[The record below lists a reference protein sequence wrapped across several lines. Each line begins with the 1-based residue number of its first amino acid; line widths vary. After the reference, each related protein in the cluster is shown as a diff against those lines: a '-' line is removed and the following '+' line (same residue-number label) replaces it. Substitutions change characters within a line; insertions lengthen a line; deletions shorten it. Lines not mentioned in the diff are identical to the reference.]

1 MEINSSTLGCEI
13 SRFGLSFLSNEQLYI
28 QKDIIYC
35 NMPLKTGLFL
45 ILFLFTLQATRIKEL
60 TADDLILRIR
70 NVKYRHF
77 LETPQ
82 PTKQLTDGRD
92 SLSLEAHRAK
102 RSALFSTGVK
112 VCPQESME
120 EVITSHKAYYKL
132 RVCQEAV
139 WEAFQIFLDR
149 VPDTME
155 YQQWVDACQRDS
167 LCMEDLARNFSS
179 TQEHL
184 DMVASKV
191 SAQDEQER
199 ALTPAPGEKC
209 SKSPLELFIMD
220 SDSETGA
227 PDVVPQKLVE
237 HTVEFSV
244 TIVDPVYSALLRDP
258 DSPQREDFTRNLHE
272 KMLHVFDKL
281 PGFKE
286 IQELGFRSEGAA
298 ASYAV
303 VFETDGTQA
312 ISDTD
317 STDKYG
323 IEGVLKGMVV
333 KALSEDTSLP
343 VDVLSLTFEPDSSTA
358 GKQESMRSS
367 TEISKESIFLP
378 GEISTQS
385 TKANSEDT
393 IAPCGS
399 MGISFGDLGP
409 DRTQTTSGEGTER
422 SDIQKLDVISSHV
435 PTQPVA
441 TELINRSHLEGS
453 KTASLTTEVTSATE
467 GLQGTTTVDYQSK
480 WSEVK
485 EDVGNEIVAP
495 AAPLELES
503 FEVAKASTS
512 TQPEI
517 DFDITPAATPA
528 EATSSILTSPTPTE
542 PAKDVIFH
550 EDDTVGPF
558 EPLETSAEGP
568 VESPTSIDLS
578 DHVESVSATVDTLH
592 RKVPPL
598 GLTTPE
604 PILPAAIPSKL
615 TPTEDLISHLTSDS
629 FLDEEGQTVWTVSPP
644 PHEDSTDIDRETQ
657 DVEQSDEEDDT
668 LDPGSGFPS
677 EVDENPQS
685 SAHPLGYV
693 TTSSVTASNH
703 AKELVVFFSL
713 RVTNMMFS
721 EDFFNK
727 SSPEYKSLENTFLE
741 LRQFSEPSDSPN
753 PEASSQV
760 TEREQKTLA
769 SIPLLP
775 YLQSNL
781 TGFKELEILNFK
793 NGSVV
798 VNSKMTLNK
807 PLPDNVTETV
817 QCVLEDFCKAE
828 SKRLDLEINSQSV
841 DVEQADHA
849 DPCKFM
855 GCNEFSRCVVNTL
868 TSEPECLCDPGYST
882 VDGKPC
888 TSICDLQPE
897 YCLNGGLCEIIPG
910 HGAACR
916 CPLGKFWH
924 YHGERCN
931 ELVSVPIDPLLFVA
945 CLVGS
950 LSVVCAVISI
960 LIFIN
965 KKCIRTRKT
974 IRLVRSQPAFP
985 FGNTMRVNPVFENDD
1000 GVLTHVSSMLCPM
1013 SSDSASSQH
1022 SGQGTFRSL
1031 ESLQLSIEIPRQLCT
1046 RRSEKFM
1053 SEMVDFH
1060 QCIPHNETCRR
1071 SSRSSCCFLRSPDSD
1086 SFEVTIL

>member
-1 MEINSSTLGCEI
+1 
-13 SRFGLSFLSNEQLYI
+13 
-28 QKDIIYC
+28 
-35 NMPLKTGLFL
+35 MPLKTGLFL

-60 TADDLILRIR
+60 TADDWILRIR

-82 PTKQLTDGRD
+82 PIKQLTDGRD
-92 SLSLEAHRAK
+92 SLSLDAHRAK
-102 RSALFSTGVK
+102 RSALFGTGVK
-112 VCPQESME
+112 VCPQESMA

-139 WEAFQIFLDR
+139 WEAFRIFLDR

-155 YQQWVDACQRDS
+155 YQQWVYACQRDS

-184 DMVASKV
+184 HVVASSV
-191 SAQDEQER
+191 NAQDEQES

-209 SKSPLELFIMD
+209 SKSPAEVFIMD

-227 PDVVPQKLVE
+227 PDVVPQRLVE

-258 DSPQREDFTRNLHE
+258 GSPQYDDFTRNLHE

-286 IQELGFRSEGAA
+286 IRVLGFHSEGAA

-303 VFETDGTQA
+303 VFETDGTRA
-312 ISDTD
+312 IGETD
-317 STDKYG
+317 STDEYG

-343 VDVLSLTFEPDSSTA
+343 VDVLSLTFEPDSLTA

-367 TEISKESIFLP
+367 TEISKESI
-378 GEISTQS
+378 EMSTQS

-393 IAPCGS
+393 IAPSGS
-399 MGISFGDLGP
+399 MGMSFGDLGP
-409 DRTQTTSGEGTER
+409 DRTQTDLGEETER
-422 SDIQKLDVISSHV
+422 SDIQKLADISSHV
-435 PTQPVA
+435 PTQPVT
-441 TELINRSHLEGS
+441 TELINSSHLEGS

-467 GLQGTTTVDYQSK
+467 GWKRTTTVDYQSK

-485 EDVGNEIVAP
+485 EDVGNEIVAT
-495 AAPLELES
+495 AAPLDLES

-517 DFDITPAATPA
+517 DFDITPEATPA
-528 EATSSILTSPTPTE
+528 EATSSILTSPIPTE
-542 PAKDVIFH
+542 RAQDAIFH
-550 EDDTVGPF
+550 EDDTIGPS
-558 EPLETSAEGP
+558 EPLETSTEGLPSYPKGP
-568 VESPTSIDLS
+568 VESPTSNDLS
-578 DHVESVSATVDTLH
+578 DHVESPSVGATVDTIH

-598 GLTTPE
+598 GLSTPE
-604 PILPAAIPSKL
+604 PILPAAIPSEL
-615 TPTEDLISHLTSDS
+615 TPTEDLISHLTPDN
-629 FLDEEGQTVWTVSPP
+629 FLDEAGQTLWTVPPP
-644 PHEDSTDIDRETQ
+644 PHEDSTDINRETQ

-685 SAHPLGYV
+685 SVHPLGYV
-693 TTSSVTASNH
+693 TTSSMMASNQ

-721 EDFFNK
+721 EDLFNK
-727 SSPEYKSLENTFLE
+727 NSPEYKSLENTFLE
-741 LRQFSEPSDSPN
+741 L
-753 PEASSQV
+753 
-760 TEREQKTLA
+760 
-769 SIPLLP
+769 LLP

-798 VNSKMTLNK
+798 VNSKMKLNK
-807 PLPDNVTETV
+807 PVPYNVTETV
-817 QCVLEDFCKAE
+817 QCVLEDFCNAA
-828 SKRLDLEINSQSV
+828 SKRLDLEIDSQSV
-841 DVEQADHA
+841 DVEPANHA

-855 GCNEFSRCVVNTL
+855 ACNEFSRCVVNTL
-868 TSEPECLCDPGYST
+868 TTEPECLCDPGYST
-882 VDGKPC
+882 VDGNPC

-931 ELVSVPIDPLLFVA
+931 ELVSVPLDPLLSIA

-950 LSVVCAVISI
+950 LSVVCAVIGI

-974 IRLVRSQPAFP
+974 IRLVNLQSAFP
-985 FGNTMRVNPVFENDD
+985 FGNAMRVNPVFENDD
-1000 GVLTHVSSMLCPM
+1000 GVLTHVSNMLCPM

-1031 ESLQLSIEIPRQLCT
+1031 ESLQLSTEIPRQLYT
-1046 RRSEKFM
+1046 RRSEKLM

-1086 SFEVTIL
+1086 SFEVTVL

>member
-1 MEINSSTLGCEI
+1 MLVQKATNRMRIVHHVGPQGLGVRE
-13 SRFGLSFLSNEQLYI
+13 
-28 QKDIIYC
+28 
-35 NMPLKTGLFL
+35 
-45 ILFLFTLQATRIKEL
+45 
-60 TADDLILRIR
+60 RIR

-82 PTKQLTDGRD
+82 PMKQLTDGRD
-92 SLSLEAHRAK
+92 SLSLDAHRAK
-102 RSALFSTGVK
+102 RSALFNTGVK
-112 VCPQESME
+112 VCPQESIA

-139 WEAFQIFLDR
+139 WEAFRIFLDR

-155 YQQWVDACQRDS
+155 YQQWVYACQRDS

-184 DMVASKV
+184 DMVARRV
-191 SAQDEQER
+191 NAQDEQKR

-209 SKSPLELFIMD
+209 SKSPAELLIME

-227 PDVVPQKLVE
+227 PDVVPQRLVE
-237 HTVEFSV
+237 HIVEFSV
-244 TIVDPVYSALLRDP
+244 TIVDPALLRDP
-258 DSPQREDFTRNLHE
+258 GSPRYEDFTRNLHE

-286 IQELGFRSEGAA
+286 IRVLGFRPEGAA

-312 ISDTD
+312 IGDTD
-317 STDKYG
+317 STDEYG
-323 IEGVLKGMVV
+323 IKGVLKGMVV

-343 VDVLSLTFEPDSSTA
+343 LDVLSLTFKPA
-358 GKQESMRSS
+358 GKQENMRSS
-367 TEISKESIFLP
+367 TEISKESRFFP
-378 GEISTQS
+378 GEMITQS
-385 TKANSEDT
+385 TKASSEDT
-393 IAPCGS
+393 IAPSGS
-399 MGISFGDLGP
+399 MGISFGDLGT
-409 DRTQTTSGEGTER
+409 DRTQTDLGEGTGR
-422 SDIQKLDVISSHV
+422 RDTPKLPDISFHF

-441 TELINRSHLEGS
+441 TELISISLIEDS
-453 KTASLTTEVTSATE
+453 KTESLTTEGTSATE
-467 GLQGTTTVDYQSK
+467 GLPRSTTVDYLSK

-485 EDVGNEIVAP
+485 EDVGNEIVAT
-495 AAPLELES
+495 AAPLDLES
-503 FEVAKASTS
+503 FEVAKASSS
-512 TQPEI
+512 TQPEM
-517 DFDITPAATPA
+517 DFDITPEATSA
-528 EATSSILTSPTPTE
+528 EATSSILTTLIPTE
-542 PAKDVIFH
+542 RAHDAIFH
-550 EDDTVGPF
+550 EDDTIGPS
-558 EPLETSAEGP
+558 EPLETSTEGLPSYPKGP

-578 DHVESVSATVDTLH
+578 DHVESPSVGATVDTLH
-592 RKVPPL
+592 QKVPPL
-598 GLTTPE
+598 GLTTPK
-604 PILPAAIPSKL
+604 PILPVAIPSEL
-615 TPTEDLISHLTSDS
+615 TPTKDLISHLTPDN
-629 FLDEEGQTVWTVSPP
+629 FLDEEGQTLWTVSPP
-644 PHEDSTDIDRETQ
+644 PHEGSTDIDR
-657 DVEQSDEEDDT
+657 DVEQADEEDDT
-668 LDPGSGFPS
+668 LDSGSGFPS

-685 SAHPLGYV
+685 SARPLGYV
-693 TTSSVTASNH
+693 TTPSMMASNQ
-703 AKELVVFFSL
+703 AKELVVFFSV

-721 EDFFNK
+721 EDLFNK

-798 VNSKMTLNK
+798 VNSKMKLDK
-807 PLPDNVTETV
+807 PVPYNVTETV
-817 QCVLEDFCKAE
+817 QCVLEDFCNAA
-828 SKRLDLEINSQSV
+828 SKRLDLEIDSQSV
-841 DVEQADHA
+841 DVEAADHT

-855 GCNEFSRCVVNTL
+855 ACNEFSRCVVNTL

-882 VDGKPC
+882 VDGNPC

-897 YCLNGGLCEIIPG
+897 YCLNGGQCEIIPG

-916 CPLGKFWH
+916 CPVGNFWH

-931 ELVSVPIDPLLFVA
+931 ELVSVPVDPLLLVA
-945 CLVGS
+945 CMVGS
-950 LSVVCAVISI
+950 LSVVCAVIGI

-974 IRLVRSQPAFP
+974 MRLVRSQPAFP

-1031 ESLQLSIEIPRQLCT
+1031 ESLQLSIEVKSNAKMVL
-1046 RRSEKFM
+1046 FM
-1053 SEMVDFH
+1053 
-1060 QCIPHNETCRR
+1060 I
-1071 SSRSSCCFLRSPDSD
+1071 
-1086 SFEVTIL
+1086 

>member
-1 MEINSSTLGCEI
+1 M
-13 SRFGLSFLSNEQLYI
+13 
-28 QKDIIYC
+28 
-35 NMPLKTGLFL
+35 
-45 ILFLFTLQATRIKEL
+45 EL
-60 TADDLILRIR
+60 TADDLILGIR

-82 PTKQLTDGRD
+82 PIKQLTDGRD
-92 SLSLEAHRAK
+92 SLSLDAHRAK

-112 VCPQESME
+112 VCPQESMA

-139 WEAFQIFLDR
+139 WEAFRIFLDR

-155 YQQWVDACQRDS
+155 YQQWVYACQRDS

-184 DMVASKV
+184 DMVASRVK
-191 SAQDEQER
+191 AEDEQAR

-209 SKSPLELFIMD
+209 SKSPAELFIME

-227 PDVVPQKLVE
+227 PDVVPQRLEE
-237 HTVEFSV
+237 HIVEFSV
-244 TIVDPVYSALLRDP
+244 TIADPALLRDP
-258 DSPQREDFTRNLHE
+258 GSPQYEDFTRNLHE

-281 PGFKE
+281 SGFKE
-286 IQELGFRSEGAA
+286 IRLLGFRPEAAA

-312 ISDTD
+312 IGDTD
-317 STDKYG
+317 STDEYG

-333 KALSEDTSLP
+333 RALSEDTSLP
-343 VDVLSLTFEPDSSTA
+343 VDVLSLTFEPDSLTA
-358 GKQESMRSS
+358 GKQESVRSS
-367 TEISKESIFLP
+367 AEISEESRFLP
-378 GEISTQS
+378 GEMRTQS
-385 TKANSEDT
+385 TKANLEHSFED
-393 IAPCGS
+393 I
-399 MGISFGDLGP
+399 GP
-409 DRTQTTSGEGTER
+409 VRTQTDLREATES
-422 SDIQKLDVISSHV
+422 SDIQKLPV

-441 TELINRSHLEGS
+441 TELINSSYLEGS
-453 KTASLTTEVTSATE
+453 KMAGLTTEGTIATK
-467 GLQGTTTVDYQSK
+467 GLPKTTPVDYLSK
-480 WSEVK
+480 RSDVK
-485 EDVGNEIVAP
+485 EDVGNEIVAT
-495 AAPLELES
+495 AAPLDLQS
-503 FEVAKASTS
+503 FEVAKASSS
-512 TQPEI
+512 TQPEM
-517 DFDITPAATPA
+517 DFDITPEATPA
-528 EATSSILTSPTPTE
+528 EATSSILTSLTPTE
-542 PAKDVIFH
+542 RAQDAIFH
-550 EDDTVGPF
+550 EDDTIGPSK
-558 EPLETSAEGP
+558 PLETSTEGLPSYPKGP
-568 VESPTSIDLS
+568 VESATSIDLS
-578 DHVESVSATVDTLH
+578 DHVESPSVSATVDTLL

-598 GLTTPE
+598 GLTTAE
-604 PILPAAIPSKL
+604 PILPVAIPSEL
-615 TPTEDLISHLTSDS
+615 MPTEDLISHLTPDN
-629 FLDEEGQTVWTVSPP
+629 FLDEEGQTLWTISPP
-644 PHEDSTDIDRETQ
+644 PHEGGTDIDR
-657 DVEQSDEEDDT
+657 DVEQSDEEEDT
-668 LDPGSGFPS
+668 LDSGSGFPS
-677 EVDENPQS
+677 ENPQS

-693 TTSSVTASNH
+693 TTPSMMASNQ

-721 EDFFNK
+721 EDLFNK

-741 LRQFSEPSDSPN
+741 LRQFSQPSDSPN

-798 VNSKMTLNK
+798 VNSKMKLNK
-807 PLPDNVTETV
+807 TVPYNVTETV
-817 QCVLEDFCKAE
+817 QCVLEDFCNAA
-828 SKRLDLEINSQSV
+828 SKRLDLEIDSQSV
-841 DVEQADHA
+841 DVEAADHV

-855 GCNEFSRCVVNTL
+855 ACNEFSRCVMNTL
-868 TSEPECLCDPGYST
+868 TTEPECLCDPGYST
-882 VDGKPC
+882 VDGNPC

-897 YCLNGGLCEIIPG
+897 YCLNGGQCEIIPG
-910 HGAACR
+910 HGVACR
-916 CPLGKFWH
+916 CPVGKFWH

-931 ELVSVPIDPLLFVA
+931 ELVSVPVDPLLFVA

-950 LSVVCAVISI
+950 LSVVCAVIGI

-974 IRLVRSQPAFP
+974 MRLVRSQTAFP

-1013 SSDSASSQH
+1013 SSDSASLQH

-1031 ESLQLSIEIPRQLCT
+1031 ESLQLSFEIPRQLYT
-1046 RRSEKFM
+1046 RRSEKLM

-1060 QCIPHNETCRR
+1060 QCIPHNETWRR
-1071 SSRSSCCFLRSPDSD
+1071 SSRSSCFLRSPDSD
-1086 SFEVTIL
+1086 NFEVTVL

>member
-1 MEINSSTLGCEI
+1 
-13 SRFGLSFLSNEQLYI
+13 
-28 QKDIIYC
+28 
-35 NMPLKTGLFL
+35 MPLKTGLFL
-45 ILFLFTLQATRIKEL
+45 ILFLFTLQATRIKEP

-82 PTKQLTDGRD
+82 PMKQLTDGRD
-92 SLSLEAHRAK
+92 SLSLDAHRAK
-102 RSALFSTGVK
+102 RSALFNTGVK
-112 VCPQESME
+112 VCPQESIA

-139 WEAFQIFLDR
+139 WEAFRIFLDR

-155 YQQWVDACQRDS
+155 YQQWVYACQRDS
-167 LCMEDLARNFSS
+167 LCMEDLAQNFSS

-184 DMVASKV
+184 DMVASRV
-191 SAQDEQER
+191 NAQEEEKR
-199 ALTPAPGEKC
+199 ALAPAPDEKC
-209 SKSPLELFIMD
+209 SKSPAELFIME

-227 PDVVPQKLVE
+227 PDVVPQRLVE
-237 HTVEFSV
+237 HIVEFSV
-244 TIVDPVYSALLRDP
+244 TIVDSALLRDP
-258 DSPQREDFTRNLHE
+258 GSRQYEDFTRNLHE

-286 IQELGFRSEGAA
+286 IRVLGFRPEGAA

-303 VFETDGTQA
+303 VFETDGRRA
-312 ISDTD
+312 IGDAD
-317 STDKYG
+317 STDEYG

-343 VDVLSLTFEPDSSTA
+343 VDVLSLTFEPAA
-358 GKQESMRSS
+358 GKRENTRSS
-367 TEISKESIFLP
+367 TEISKESRFLP
-378 GEISTQS
+378 GEMSTQS
-385 TKANSEDT
+385 TEVDLEG
-393 IAPCGS
+393 IAVPSGS
-399 MGISFGDLGP
+399 MKISFEDLGP
-409 DRTQTTSGEGTER
+409 DRTEI
-422 SDIQKLDVISSHV
+422 SDIQNFPDISFHNLINSSH
-435 PTQPVA
+435 PT
-441 TELINRSHLEGS
+441 
-453 KTASLTTEVTSATE
+453 KVTSMTE
-467 GLQGTTTVDYQSK
+467 GLPRTTTVDYLSK
-480 WSEVK
+480 WSKVK
-485 EDVGNEIVAP
+485 EDAGNEIVAT
-495 AAPLELES
+495 AAPLDLES
-503 FEVAKASTS
+503 FEVAKASSS
-512 TQPEI
+512 TEPEL
-517 DFDITPAATPA
+517 DFDITPEATSA
-528 EATSSILTSPTPTE
+528 EATSLILTTLTPTE
-542 PAKDVIFH
+542 QAQDAIFH
-550 EDDTVGPF
+550 EDDTTGPF
-558 EPLETSAEGP
+558 EPLETSTEGLPSYPKGP

-578 DHVESVSATVDTLH
+578 NHLGSPSVDATVDTLH
-592 RKVPPL
+592 QKVPPI

-604 PILPAAIPSKL
+604 PIPSEL
-615 TPTEDLISHLTSDS
+615 TPTEDLISHLTLDN
-629 FLDEEGQTVWTVSPP
+629 FLDEEEQTLWTELAP
-644 PHEDSTDIDRETQ
+644 PHEGTTDTDRN
-657 DVEQSDEEDDT
+657 VEQADEEDNT
-668 LDPGSGFPS
+668 LDSGSGFPA
-677 EVDENPQS
+677 EIDGNPQS
-685 SAHPLGYV
+685 SAGPLGYV
-693 TTSSVTASNH
+693 TTPSVMASNQ

-721 EDFFNK
+721 EDLFNK
-727 SSPEYKSLENTFLE
+727 SSPEYKTLENTFLE

-798 VNSKMTLNK
+798 VNSKLKLDK
-807 PLPDNVTETV
+807 PVPYNVTETV
-817 QCVLEDFCKAE
+817 QCVLEDFCNAA
-828 SKRLDLEINSQSV
+828 SKRLDLEIDSQSV
-841 DVEQADHA
+841 DVEAADHA

-855 GCNEFSRCVVNTL
+855 ACNEFSRCVVNTL

-882 VDGKPC
+882 EDGDPC

-897 YCLNGGLCEIIPG
+897 YCLNGGQCEIIPG

-916 CPLGKFWH
+916 CPVGKFWH

-931 ELVSVPIDPLLFVA
+931 ELVSVPVDPLLFVA

-950 LSVVCAVISI
+950 LSVVCAVIGI

-974 IRLVRSQPAFP
+974 MSLVRSQPAFP

-1013 SSDSASSQH
+1013 SSDSTSSQH

-1031 ESLQLSIEIPRQLCT
+1031 ESLQLSFEIPRQLYT
-1046 RRSEKFM
+1046 RRSEKLM

-1086 SFEVTIL
+1086 SFEVTVL

>member
-1 MEINSSTLGCEI
+1 
-13 SRFGLSFLSNEQLYI
+13 
-28 QKDIIYC
+28 
-35 NMPLKTGLFL
+35 MPLKTGLFL

-82 PTKQLTDGRD
+82 PIKQLTDGGD
-92 SLSLEAHRAK
+92 SLSLDAHRAK

-112 VCPQESME
+112 VCPQESMA

-139 WEAFQIFLDR
+139 WEAFRIFLDR

-155 YQQWVDACQRDS
+155 YQQWVYACQRDS

-184 DMVASKV
+184 DMVASRVK
-191 SAQDEQER
+191 AQDEQAR

-209 SKSPLELFIMD
+209 SKSPAELFIME

-227 PDVVPQKLVE
+227 PDVVPQRLVE
-237 HTVEFSV
+237 HIVEFSV
-244 TIVDPVYSALLRDP
+244 TILDPALLRDP
-258 DSPQREDFTRNLHE
+258 GSPQYQDFTRNLHE

-281 PGFKE
+281 PEFKE
-286 IQELGFRSEGAA
+286 IRLLGFRPEDAA

-303 VFETDGTQA
+303 VFEMDGTRA
-312 ISDTD
+312 IGDTD
-317 STDKYG
+317 STDEYG
-323 IEGVLKGMVV
+323 IEGLLKGMVV

-343 VDVLSLTFEPDSSTA
+343 VDVLSLTFEPDSLTTD
-358 GKQESMRSS
+358 KEDRIRSS
-367 TEISKESIFLP
+367 TEISKESRFLP
-378 GEISTQS
+378 GEMSTQS
-385 TKANSEDT
+385 TKANLEHLST
-393 IAPCGS
+393 
-399 MGISFGDLGP
+399 SFGDLGLF
-409 DRTQTTSGEGTER
+409 RTQTDLGERTER
-422 SDIQKLDVISSHV
+422 SDIQKLPV

-441 TELINRSHLEGS
+441 TELINSSHLEGS
-453 KTASLTTEVTSATE
+453 KTAGLTTEGTLTPD
-467 GLQGTTTVDYQSK
+467 GFPRTTTVDYLSK

-485 EDVGNEIVAP
+485 EDVGNEIVATASSP
-495 AAPLELES
+495 NLES
-503 FEVAKASTS
+503 FEVATASSS
-512 TQPEI
+512 TQTEM
-517 DFDITPAATPA
+517 DFDITPEATPA
-528 EATSSILTSPTPTE
+528 EATSSILTSVTPTE
-542 PAKDVIFH
+542 RAQDAIFH
-550 EDDTVGPF
+550 EDDTIGPS
-558 EPLETSAEGP
+558 EPLETSTESLPSYPKGS
-568 VESPTSIDLS
+568 VESPTLVDPS
-578 DHVESVSATVDTLH
+578 DHVESPSVSATEDTLH
-592 RKVPPL
+592 RKVPAL
-598 GLTTPE
+598 EE
-604 PILPAAIPSKL
+604 PILPAAIPSEL
-615 TPTEDLISHLTSDS
+615 TPTEDLISHLTPNN
-629 FLDEEGQTVWTVSPP
+629 FLDEEGQTLGTVSPP
-644 PHEDSTDIDRETQ
+644 PLEGSTDIGR

-668 LDPGSGFPS
+668 LDSGSGFP
-677 EVDENPQS
+677 DENPQS
-685 SAHPLGYV
+685 SARPLGYV
-693 TTSSVTASNH
+693 TTPSMMASNQ

-721 EDFFNK
+721 EDLFNK

-798 VNSKMTLNK
+798 VNSKMKLDK
-807 PLPDNVTETV
+807 PLPYNVTETV
-817 QCVLEDFCKAE
+817 QCVLEDFCNAA
-828 SKRLDLEINSQSV
+828 SKRLNMEIDSQSV
-841 DVEQADHA
+841 DVEAADHA

-855 GCNEFSRCVVNTL
+855 ACNEFSRCVVNTL
-868 TSEPECLCDPGYST
+868 TMQPECLCDPGYST
-882 VDGKPC
+882 EDGNPC

-897 YCLNGGLCEIIPG
+897 YCLNGGLCEIIQG

-916 CPLGKFWH
+916 CPVGKFWH

-931 ELVSVPIDPLLFVA
+931 ELVSVPVDPLLFVA

-950 LSVVCAVISI
+950 LSVVCAVIGI

-965 KKCIRTRKT
+965 KKCIRSRKT
-974 IRLVRSQPAFP
+974 MRLVRSQSAFP

-1013 SSDSASSQH
+1013 SSDSASLQH

-1031 ESLQLSIEIPRQLCT
+1031 ESLQLSTEIPRQLYT
-1046 RRSEKFM
+1046 RRSEKLM

-1060 QCIPHNETCRR
+1060 QCIPHNETWRR

-1086 SFEVTIL
+1086 SFEVTVL

>member
-1 MEINSSTLGCEI
+1 MEVQRARSSAVE
-13 SRFGLSFLSNEQLYI
+13 
-28 QKDIIYC
+28 
-35 NMPLKTGLFL
+35 
-45 ILFLFTLQATRIKEL
+45 EL

-82 PTKQLTDGRD
+82 PMKQLTDGRD
-92 SLSLEAHRAK
+92 SLSLDAHRAK
-102 RSALFSTGVK
+102 RSALFNTGVK
-112 VCPQESME
+112 VCPQESIA

-139 WEAFQIFLDR
+139 WEAFRIFLDR

-155 YQQWVDACQRDS
+155 YQQWVYACQRDS
-167 LCMEDLARNFSS
+167 LCMEDLARKFSS

-184 DMVASKV
+184 DMVASRVK
-191 SAQDEQER
+191 AQDEQKR

-209 SKSPLELFIMD
+209 SKSPAELFIME

-227 PDVVPQKLVE
+227 PDVVPQRLVE
-237 HTVEFSV
+237 HIVEFSV
-244 TIVDPVYSALLRDP
+244 TIVDPALLRDP
-258 DSPQREDFTRNLHE
+258 GSLQYEDFTRDLHE

-286 IQELGFRSEGAA
+286 IRVLGFRPEGAA

-303 VFETDGTQA
+303 VFETDGTRA
-312 ISDTD
+312 IGDTD
-317 STDKYG
+317 STDEYG

-343 VDVLSLTFEPDSSTA
+343 VDVLSLIFEPA
-358 GKQESMRSS
+358 GEENMRSS
-367 TEISKESIFLP
+367 TEISKESRFLP
-378 GEISTQS
+378 GEMSTRS
-385 TKANSEDT
+385 TKVDSEDIIT
-393 IAPCGS
+393 PSGS

-409 DRTQTTSGEGTER
+409 DRTER
-422 SDIQKLDVISSHV
+422 GAIQNFPDISSHV
-435 PTQPVA
+435 PTQPVT
-441 TELINRSHLEGS
+441 TELMNNFHLEGS
-453 KTASLTTEVTSATE
+453 KTTSLTTEGTSTNE
-467 GLQGTTTVDYQSK
+467 GLPRTTSVDYLSK

-485 EDVGNEIVAP
+485 EDVGNEIVAT
-495 AAPLELES
+495 AAPLDLES
-503 FEVAKASTS
+503 FEVAKASSS

-517 DFDITPAATPA
+517 NFDITPEATSA
-528 EATSSILTSPTPTE
+528 EATSSILTTLTPTKRAQDAIFLE
-542 PAKDVIFH
+542 DVTI
-550 EDDTVGPF
+550 GSS
-558 EPLETSAEGP
+558 EPLETSTEGLPSYPKGP

-578 DHVESVSATVDTLH
+578 DHMESPSVGATVDTLH
-592 RKVPPL
+592 QKVPPL

-604 PILPAAIPSKL
+604 PNLPAAISSEL
-615 TPTEDLISHLTSDS
+615 TPTEDLISHLTPDN
-629 FLDEEGQTVWTVSPP
+629 FLDEEGQTLWIVSPP
-644 PHEDSTDIDRETQ
+644 PHEGSTDIDR
-657 DVEQSDEEDDT
+657 DVEQADEEDDT
-668 LDPGSGFPS
+668 LDSGRGFPS

-685 SAHPLGYV
+685 SARPLGYV
-693 TTSSVTASNH
+693 TTPSMMASNQ

-721 EDFFNK
+721 EDLFNK

-798 VNSKMTLNK
+798 VNSKMKIDK
-807 PLPDNVTETV
+807 PFPCNVTETV
-817 QCVLEDFCKAE
+817 QCVLEDFCNAA
-828 SKRLDLEINSQSV
+828 SKRLDLEIDSQSV
-841 DVEQADHA
+841 DVEAADHA
-849 DPCKFM
+849 DPCMFM
-855 GCNEFSRCVVNTL
+855 ACNEFSRCVVNTL

-882 VDGKPC
+882 VDGNPC

-897 YCLNGGLCEIIPG
+897 YCLNGGQCEIIPG

-916 CPLGKFWH
+916 CPVGQFWH

-931 ELVSVPIDPLLFVA
+931 ELVSVPVDPLLFVA

-950 LSVVCAVISI
+950 LFLVCAVIGI

-974 IRLVRSQPAFP
+974 MRLVRSQPAFP

-1031 ESLQLSIEIPRQLCT
+1031 ESLQLSIEIPRQLYT
-1046 RRSEKFM
+1046 RRSEKLM
-1053 SEMVDFH
+1053 SEMVDVH
-1060 QCIPHNETCRR
+1060 QCIPHNETCGR

-1086 SFEVTIL
+1086 SFEVTVL